1 MQLIGEVSALLA
13 GGVCGYMSALVVL
26 WGVVELVFLG
36 AIRLLAASA
45 NRLTTPAKYKSCP
58 EKLVKRILDNVD
70 SMKTYDVNTF
80 FSGWFMGADL
90 GEVLEGNFQSFLAW
104 VLFAKV
110 FDNVNEEE
118 MVKLDRTASHIY
130 KRMSWS
136 PRPGFNNDV
145 RHVGM
150 TVEEFSYT
158 HRPLF
163 LYVFVY
169 MKNFFTTII
178 FHFLG
183 FQSRQ
188 LNDMHYW
195 HRGTSGLN
203 NVEPVVFFHG
213 ELSMEEVTFII

>member
-1 MQLIGEVSALLA
+1 
-13 GGVCGYMSALVVL
+13 
-26 WGVVELVFLG
+26 
-36 AIRLLAASA
+36 
-45 NRLTTPAKYKSCP
+45 
-58 EKLVKRILDNVD
+58 
-70 SMKTYDVNTF
+70 
-80 FSGWFMGADL
+80 
-90 GEVLEGNFQSFLAW
+90 
-104 VLFAKV
+104 
-110 FDNVNEEE
+110 

-130 KRMSWS
+130 ERMSWT
-136 PRPGFNNDV
+136 PRPGFNKDV

-163 LYVFVY
+163 IYVLVY

-195 HRGTSGLN
+195 HRRTSGSN
-203 NVEPVVFFHG
+203 NVEPVVFFHV
-213 ELSMEEVTFII
+213 ELSMEKVTFIV